1 VRDARGVSLSEP
13 RGRLAGLGLV
23 VMVLEF
29 AWLPPEINS
38 ARIFAGAGSGP
49 LHMAAT
55 AWEGLAQDLQAS
67 ASSFD
72 SVIVGLTAGPWAG
85 PASASMAAA
94 AAPYVG
100 WLTAASGQ
108 ATSAGVQARA
118 AATAFEVAQ
127 AATVHPAAVTTN
139 RTTLA
144 TLIATNFFG
153 LNAPAI
159 AATEF
164 QYVEMWAADVGA
176 MLGYHAGATSVAS
189 TMAQFSLPPMSMTG
203 LSGLVSQLGATTVLS
218 QLGTKIMTALAPVV
232 QAVTAAAP
240 AAMSALSTVE
250 SAASGLQPL
259 TSVAQIGMYPA
270 SMAISPLMSLVQMAS
285 SSSNTAGMAAANAAA
300 LAADPAKFVGSAIPD
315 MKPLGGAGGLGAGM
329 AADLGK
335 ARLVGAMSVPP
346 TWQGSMPSRMISSAM
361 SGLGGMPNAAEMAA
375 AAGPTG
381 SGMGMMPMP
390 MGGGMGAGG
399 GMPGGMMGR
408 GGASPHVVQNRPSV
422 IPRTGV

>member
-1 VRDARGVSLSEP
+1 
-13 RGRLAGLGLV
+13 
-23 VMVLEF
+23 
-29 AWLPPEINS
+29 
-38 ARIFAGAGSGP
+38 
-49 LHMAAT
+49 MAAT
-55 AWEGLAQDLQAS
+55 AWDGLAQDLQAS

-94 AAPYVG
+94 ATPYVG
-100 WLTAASGQ
+100 WLTAAAGQ
-108 ATSAGVQARA
+108 AASAGAQARA

-127 AATVHPAAVTTN
+127 AATVHPAAVTAN

-153 LNAPAI
+153 INAPAI

-164 QYVEMWAADVGA
+164 QYVEMWAADVAA
-176 MLGYHAGATSVAS
+176 MLGYHVGATSVAS
-189 TMAQFSLPPMSMTG
+189 TMAQFSLPPVSLAG
-203 LSGLVSQLGATTVLS
+203 LSGWASQLGGQATAVLS
-218 QLGTKIMTALAPVV
+218 QFGTQVMGALSPVV

-240 AAMSALSTVE
+240 GVMSGLQTVE

-270 SMAISPLMSLVQMAS
+270 SMMMSPLMSIAQMANT
-285 SSSNTAGMAAANAAA
+285 SNTAGLAGAANAAG
-300 LAADPAKFVGSAIPD
+300 LAADVPKFAGSAVPD
-315 MKPLGGAGGLGAGM
+315 MKGLGGAGGLGAGM

-346 TWQGSMPSRMISSAM
+346 TWQGSMPSRMVSSAM

-375 AAGPTG
+375 AAGAPTG
-381 SGMGMMPMP
+381 GMPMMPMP
-390 MGGGMGAGG
+390 MGMGGAGA

-422 IPRTGV
+422 VPRTGV